1 MNGATN
7 RKLSARR
14 LAAVTASTWLLLA
27 SATLSAQAVQP
38 LRAGGIEIFYGVIP
52 AAIILGHPDDHNER
66 KMHGG
71 TPAWGEQYHLIV
83 TLFDSAS
90 KERIRDA
97 QIMATVF
104 NVRSPG
110 KRLAGPL
117 RRLEPMQ
124 VAGAASYGNY
134 FNLPGPAPYRIE
146 LEIRRR
152 GAVKT
157 VKVPLEYRHGVA
169 PAEPRQKE

>member
-1 MNGATN
+1 MNSAPNLAFSAKSMAPIGAF
-7 RKLSARR
+7 A
-14 LAAVTASTWLLLA
+14 WLLFA
-27 SATLSAQAVQP
+27 SAALGAQAVQP
-38 LRAGGIEIFYGVIP
+38 LRADGIEIFHGVIP
-52 AAIILGHPDDHNER
+52 AEIILGHPAGDSER
-66 KMHGG
+66 KMHGS

-90 KERIRDA
+90 KERIQDA
-97 QIMATVF
+97 EIKATVF
-104 NVRSPG
+104 ETRRPG
-110 KRLAGPL
+110 KRLAGQQK
-117 RRLEPMQ
+117 RLEPMLF
-124 VAGAASYGNY
+124 AGAASYGNY

-157 VKVPLEYRHGVA
+157 VKVPLEYRHGIV

>member
-1 MNGATN
+1 MNGAPN
-7 RKLSARR
+7 PAFGAWSMAPVG
-14 LAAVTASTWLLLA
+14 AFAWLLLA
-27 SATLSAQAVQP
+27 SAALGAQAVQP
-38 LRAGGIEIFYGVIP
+38 LRADGIEIFHGVIP
-52 AAIILGHPDDHNER
+52 AEIILGHPAGHSER
-66 KMHGG
+66 KMHGS

-90 KERIRDA
+90 KERIHDA

-104 NVRSPG
+104 NMRSPG

-152 GAVKT
+152 GAVKP

>member
-1 MNGATN
+1 MN
-7 RKLSARR
+7 SAP
-14 LAAVTASTWLLLA
+14 VSTWGAKRMAPIGAFAWLLFA
-27 SATLSAQAVQP
+27 SVAPGAQSVQP
-38 LRAGGIEIFYGVIP
+38 LRADGIEIFHGVIP
-52 AAIILGHPDDHNER
+52 AEIILGHPEGHSER

-71 TPAWGEQYHLIV
+71 SPAWGEQYHLIV
-83 TLFDSAS
+83 TLFDSVS
-90 KERIRDA
+90 KERIQDA
-97 QIMATVF
+97 EVKATVF
-104 NVRSPG
+104 DTRQPG
-110 KRLAGPL
+110 KRLAGQQK
-117 RRLEPMQ
+117 RLEPMLF
-124 VAGAASYGNY
+124 ADAASYGNY